1 MLPLNITCGSSPMTA
16 LLNSRKAIFSVVNI
30 LQGAL
35 LGSLLVSGMVVAE
48 SAIEWRG
55 SWQQGALLLGR
66 VKPGQVVTYGGESLE
81 TTSQG
86 YFLLGLDREAGPV
99 SRVTVRNADGTEVN
113 EEQRVA
119 ARSYAIQR
127 VNGVPQKTVE
137 PAPEDLARIASD
149 QKLVNNARKVTSNET
164 GFLNGFVAPIEGP
177 VTGVYGSQR
186 VYNGIPK
193 SPHYG
198 VDYAAPKGA
207 IVRAP
212 ASGVVRLAHKDLF
225 YSGGTLIIDHGHNL
239 TSSFLHLSD
248 ILVSEGMHVE
258 RGDTVAKVGAT
269 GRATGPHLDW
279 RMNWR
284 DVRVDP
290 QLVLQALPAE

>member
-1 MLPLNITCGSSPMTA
+1 MTA

-81 TTSQG
+81 TTSKG

-248 ILVSEGMHVE
+248 ILVSAGMHVE
-258 RGDTVAKVGAT
+258 RGYIIAKVGAT

>member
-1 MLPLNITCGSSPMTA
+1 MTA

-35 LGSLLVSGMVVAE
+35 LGSLLVSGMAVAE

-66 VKPGQVVTYGGESLE
+66 VKPGQVVTYGGESLK

-149 QKLVNNARKVTSNET
+149 QQLVNNARKVTSNET

>member
-1 MLPLNITCGSSPMTA
+1 MTA

-225 YSGGTLIIDHGHNL
+225 YSGGILIIDHGHNL

>member
-1 MLPLNITCGSSPMTA
+1 MTA

-207 IVRAP
+207 IVSAP

>member
-1 MLPLNITCGSSPMTA
+1 MTA

-86 YFLLGLDREAGPV
+86 YFLLGLDREAVPV

>member
-1 MLPLNITCGSSPMTA
+1 MTA

-149 QKLVNNARKVTSNET
+149 QQLVNNARKVTSNAT

-212 ASGVVRLAHKDLF
+212 ASGVVRLAHKGLF

>member
-1 MLPLNITCGSSPMTA
+1 MTA
-16 LLNSRKAIFSVVNI
+16 LLNSRKAIFSVANI

-66 VKPGQVVTYGGESLE
+66 VKPGQVVTYGGESLK

>member
-1 MLPLNITCGSSPMTA
+1 MTA

-66 VKPGQVVTYGGESLE
+66 VKPGQVVTYGWESLE

>member
-1 MLPLNITCGSSPMTA
+1 MTA

-86 YFLLGLDREAGPV
+86 YFLLGPDREAGPV

>member
-1 MLPLNITCGSSPMTA
+1 MTA

-137 PAPEDLARIASD
+137 PAPEDLARIASN
-149 QKLVNNARKVTSNET
+149 QQLVNNARKVTSNAT

>member
-1 MLPLNITCGSSPMTA
+1 MTA
-16 LLNSRKAIFSVVNI
+16 LLNYRKAIFSVVNI

>member
-1 MLPLNITCGSSPMTA
+1 MTA

-149 QKLVNNARKVTSNET
+149 QQLVNNARKVTSNAT

>member
-1 MLPLNITCGSSPMTA
+1 MTA

-86 YFLLGLDREAGPV
+86 YFLLGIDREAGPV

>member
-1 MLPLNITCGSSPMTA
+1 MTA
-16 LLNSRKAIFSVVNI
+16 LINSRKAIFSVVNI

>member
-1 MLPLNITCGSSPMTA
+1 MTA

-119 ARSYAIQR
+119 ARSYGIQR

>member
-1 MLPLNITCGSSPMTA
+1 MTA

-137 PAPEDLARIASD
+137 PAQEDLARIASD
-149 QKLVNNARKVTSNET
+149 QQLVNNARKVTSNAT

>member
-1 MLPLNITCGSSPMTA
+1 MTA

-198 VDYAAPKGA
+198 VDYATPKGA

>member
-1 MLPLNITCGSSPMTA
+1 MTA

-127 VNGVPQKTVE
+127 VNGVPQKTVG

-248 ILVSEGMHVE
+248 ILVSAGMHVE
-258 RGDTVAKVGAT
+258 RGDIIAKVGAT

>member
-1 MLPLNITCGSSPMTA
+1 MTA

-149 QKLVNNARKVTSNET
+149 QQLVNNARKVTSNAT

-248 ILVSEGMHVE
+248 ILVSEGMHVG

>member
-1 MLPLNITCGSSPMTA
+1 MIA
-16 LLNSRKAIFSVVNI
+16 LLNSRKAIFSVANI

-66 VKPGQVVTYGGESLE
+66 VKPGQVVTYGGESLK

>member
-1 MLPLNITCGSSPMTA
+1 MTA

-269 GRATGPHLDW
+269 GRARGPHLDW

>member
-1 MLPLNITCGSSPMTA
+1 MTA

-55 SWQQGALLLGR
+55 SWQQGALLLWR

>member
-1 MLPLNITCGSSPMTA
+1 MTA
-16 LLNSRKAIFSVVNI
+16 LLYSRKAIFTVVNI
-30 LQGAL
+30 LQWAL
-35 LGSLLVSGMVVAE
+35 LGSLLVSGMAVAE

-66 VKPGQVVTYGGESLE
+66 VKPGQVVTYGGESLK

-99 SRVTVRNADGTEVN
+99 SRVTVRDADGTEVN

-119 ARSYAIQR
+119 SRSYVIQR

-137 PAPEDLARIASD
+137 PAPEDLARIAKD
-149 QKLVNNARKVTSNET
+149 QQLVNNARKVTSNAT

-258 RGDTVAKVGAT
+258 RGDIIAKVGAT

>member
-1 MLPLNITCGSSPMTA
+1 MTA

-198 VDYAAPKGA
+198 VDYAAPQGA

>member
-1 MLPLNITCGSSPMTA
+1 MTA
-16 LLNSRKAIFSVVNI
+16 LLNSRKAIFSVANI

-66 VKPGQVVTYGGESLE
+66 VKPGQVVTYGGESLK

-99 SRVTVRNADGTEVN
+99 SRVTVRDADGTEVN

-119 ARSYAIQR
+119 SRSYAIQR
-127 VNGVPQKTVE
+127 VNGVPQETVE
-137 PAPEDLARIASD
+137 PAPEDLARIARD
-149 QKLVNNARKVTSNET
+149 QQLVNNARKVTSNET

-248 ILVSEGMHVE
+248 ILVSAGMHVE
-258 RGDTVAKVGAT
+258 RGDIIAKVGAT

>member
-1 MLPLNITCGSSPMTA
+1 MTA

-290 QLVLQALPAE
+290 QLVLQVLPAE

>member
-1 MLPLNITCGSSPMTA
+1 MTA

-86 YFLLGLDREAGPV
+86 YFLLGLDRESGPV

-290 QLVLQALPAE
+290 QLVLQVLPAE

>member
-1 MLPLNITCGSSPMTA
+1 MSA

-212 ASGVVRLAHKDLF
+212 ASGGVRLAHKDLF

>member
-1 MLPLNITCGSSPMTA
+1 MTA

-86 YFLLGLDREAGPV
+86 YFLLGLDREAEPV

>member
-1 MLPLNITCGSSPMTA
+1 MTA

>member
-1 MLPLNITCGSSPMTA
+1 MTA

-248 ILVSEGMHVE
+248 IIVSEGMHVE

>member
-1 MLPLNITCGSSPMTA
+1 MTA

-137 PAPEDLARIASD
+137 PAQEDLARIASD

>member
-1 MLPLNITCGSSPMTA
+1 MTA

-35 LGSLLVSGMVVAE
+35 LGSLLVSGMVGAE

-137 PAPEDLARIASD
+137 PAPEDLARIASN
-149 QKLVNNARKVTSNET
+149 QQLVNNARKVTSNAT

>member
-1 MLPLNITCGSSPMTA
+1 MTA

-149 QKLVNNARKVTSNET
+149 QQLVNNARKVTSNAT

-248 ILVSEGMHVE
+248 ILVSAGMHVE
-258 RGDTVAKVGAT
+258 RGDIIAKVGAT